1 MLRGPF
7 LYSGVMR
14 SSLQSEGTVA
24 VSSEVWNIVV
34 SIGAIS
40 SATMI
45 RSLVGMLSGPEA
57 LCGLRCLR
65 SLVTPRVE
73 MMRGFMDGILIN
85 AISGIFVRFSL
96 V

>member
-1 MLRGPF
+1 M
-7 LYSGVMR
+7 
-14 SSLQSEGTVA
+14 
-24 VSSEVWNIVV
+24 VV

-57 LCGLRCLR
+57 LCGFRFLR
-65 SLVTPRVE
+65 SLMTPGVE
-73 MMRGFMDGILIN
+73 MMMGSMDRMLLQPV
-85 AISGIFVRFSL
+85 SGTFLRFSL

>member
-1 MLRGPF
+1 M
-7 LYSGVMR
+7 
-14 SSLQSEGTVA
+14 
-24 VSSEVWNIVV
+24 V

-45 RSLVGMLSGPEA
+45 RSLVGPEA

-65 SLVTPRVE
+65 SLVTPGVE
-73 MMRGFMDGILIN
+73 MMMGFMDGILLCP
-85 AISGIFVRFSL
+85 ISGMFVRFSL

>member
-1 MLRGPF
+1 M
-7 LYSGVMR
+7 
-14 SSLQSEGTVA
+14 
-24 VSSEVWNIVV
+24 SSEVWNIVV

-57 LCGLRCLR
+57 LCGLRYLR
-65 SLVTPRVE
+65 SLMTPGVE
-73 MMRGFMDGILIN
+73 MMVCFMDGILLCPM
-85 AISGIFVRFSL
+85 SGMFVRFSL